1 MITVKK
7 LKTILQEFPDDA
19 TCSAYEGED
28 VGINVRW
35 VNPDTGVAEYYFIRC
50 TDSKQED

>member
-28 VGINVRW
+28 VGINIRW
-35 VNPDTGVAEYYFIRC
+35 KNSETGVAEYYFIRC
-50 TDSKQED
+50 TEDETED